1 MSDKDKKGAEGE
13 EGEKKSKKK
22 LILFPVVLLLVAG
35 VGYKMFLAPAP
46 VVPEKKIAGAV
57 AALADEFV
65 VNLADGHYGKVSVAL
80 VMAPVEGGGG
90 GGHGGGDEIV
100 LEQAAAI
107 RSIVT
112 DHLTGIPKE
121 SLINRKERTELLEH
135 ILESIHHDTDEHVEG
150 VLLTDITV
158 Q

>member
-1 MSDKDKKGAEGE
+1 MSKEEEKREDGAG
-13 EGEKKSKKK
+13 KKSKKK
-22 LILFPVVLLLVAG
+22 LILAPVILLLVAG
-35 VGYKMFLAPAP
+35 VGYKMFLAPKP

-57 AALADEFV
+57 AALPEEFV

-80 VMAPVEGGGG
+80 VMAPAEGGGG
-90 GGHGGGDEIV
+90 GGHGGGGEIV

-107 RSIVT
+107 RAIVT

-121 SLINRKERTELLEH
+121 SLIEREKRMELLDH
-135 ILESIHHDTDEHVEG
+135 ILESIHNDTDEHIEG

>member
-1 MSDKDKKGAEGE
+1 MSDKENEEAEG
-13 EGEKKSKKK
+13 GKKSKKK
-22 LILFPVVLLLVAG
+22 LILAPVILLLVAG
-35 VGYKMFLAPAP
+35 VGYKMFLAPKP

-57 AALADEFV
+57 AALPDEFV

-80 VMAPVEGGGG
+80 VMAPAEGGGG
-90 GGHGGGDEIV
+90 GGHGGGGEIV
-100 LEQAAAI
+100 IEQAAAI

-121 SLINRKERTELLEH
+121 SLIERKKRKELLDH
-135 ILESIHHDTDEHVEG
+135 ILEAIHHDTDEHVEG

>member
-1 MSDKDKKGAEGE
+1 MSDKENTEGE
-13 EGEKKSKKK
+13 EGKKKKSKKK
-22 LILFPVVLLLVAG
+22 LILAPIVLLLVAG
-35 VGYKMFLAPAP
+35 VGYKMFLAPKP

-57 AALADEFV
+57 AALPTEFV

-80 VMAPVEGGGG
+80 VMAPAEGGG

-100 LEQAAAI
+100 LAQGAAI
-107 RSIVT
+107 RAIVT

-121 SLINRKERTELLEH
+121 SLIERKHRMELLEH
-135 ILESIHHDTDEHVEG
+135 ILEEIHEKTDEHVEG

>member
-1 MSDKDKKGAEGE
+1 VSETEAGDGATK
-13 EGEKKSKKK
+13 KKSKKK
-22 LILFPVVLLLVAG
+22 LILAPVLLLLVAG
-35 VGYKMFLAPAP
+35 VGYKMFLAPEP
-46 VVPEKKIAGAV
+46 VEPEKKIAGAV
-57 AALADEFV
+57 AALQNEFV

-80 VMAPVEGGGG
+80 VVEHAGG

-100 LEQAAAI
+100 LEQAPAI
-107 RSIVT
+107 RAIVT

-121 SLINRKERTELLEH
+121 SLIEREKREELLEH
-135 ILESIHHDTDEHVEG
+135 ILEDIHEKTDEHVEG